1 MDLVSRF
8 EVYLIDL
15 NPTQGSEINKVRPCV
30 VISPN
35 QMNKWLNTIIIA
47 PLTSTI
53 KSYPFRVECI
63 VDGKVGQVA
72 LDQIRTVDKQ
82 RLHKRIAILDKAA
95 KNNIVETLL
104 EMFDL

>member
-1 MDLVSRF
+1 MDLVNRF

-30 VISPN
+30 IISPN
-35 QMNKWLNTIIIA
+35 QMNKWLSTVIIA

-53 KSYPFRVECI
+53 KSYPFRIECI

-72 LDQIRTVDKQ
+72 LDQIRTVDKL
-82 RLHKRIAILDKAA
+82 RLYKRIAILDK
-95 KNNIVETLL
+95 KVKYNIIETLL